1 MAVRKMTVE
10 GTGWVCGVGELG
22 GGAWINQ
29 PIARPAGSSSHAWA
43 GGYLSVPLG
52 CLVIKPGVDPVT
64 PASLGTRRPQRPR
77 APRRLGGSKSLAQSG
92 TKPPRPLSPL
102 TPHPRTPDRVIETRG
117 RGAGDDWRL
126 VTALYSHG
134 EETGFIIQRLRVQ
147 ISGWGIAVILLHS
160 GT

>member
-1 MAVRKMTVE
+1 M
-10 GTGWVCGVGELG
+10 GVWHGGMG
-22 GGAWINQ
+22 GGAL
-29 PIARPAGSSSHAWA
+29 GSISQSHAPSSHAWA
-43 GGYLSVPLG
+43 GGYPRGHPSVPLG

-77 APRRLGGSKSLAQSG
+77 APRRLCGSKSLAQSG

-117 RGAGDDWRL
+117 RRAGDDWRL

-147 ISGWGIAVILLHS
+147 ISGWGTAVILLHS

>member
-1 MAVRKMTVE
+1 M
-10 GTGWVCGVGELG
+10 GVWRG
-22 GGAWINQ
+22 GMG
-29 PIARPAGSSSHAWA
+29 RGGA
-43 GGYLSVPLG
+43 GGYPRGHLSVPLS

-117 RGAGDDWRL
+117 RRAGDDWRL

-147 ISGWGIAVILLHS
+147 ISGWGTAVILLHS